1 MFQDVL
7 ELHDNYR
14 IAAIEDIFITLL
26 DSAAFVKIGHMDRS
40 IVKKIVKKIVAKCR
54 RNLGSDDQVID
65 SSANA

>member
-40 IVKKIVKKIVAKCR
+40 IVKKIVAKCR